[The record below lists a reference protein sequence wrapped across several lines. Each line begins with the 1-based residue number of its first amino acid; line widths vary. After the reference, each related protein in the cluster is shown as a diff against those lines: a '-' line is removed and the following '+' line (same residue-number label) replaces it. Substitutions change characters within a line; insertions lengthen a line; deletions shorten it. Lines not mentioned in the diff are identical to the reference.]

1 LAGIRVF
8 DMTSFWAGSYAS
20 QIMGFFGADVIKVES
35 VQRPDGTRLATSY
48 SIEGDQLW
56 ERAPLFHS
64 CNTNKRDITLDL
76 GRPEGRDL
84 ARRLL
89 AECDVLI
96 ENYTPRV
103 LDGFDIVDPERDD
116 LIVVRMPAWGLSG
129 PWRDLPGFAQTM
141 EQATGLAWLTG
152 FADGPP
158 ILPRGPCDPIGGLHG
173 AFATI
178 AALRDRDRTGLGQV
192 IEAPLVEPA
201 LNVAAEQFVEYS
213 AYGRLLERQGNRS
226 NRDAPHGVYRCTGDD
241 RWLAVAVDGDDQ
253 WFALRAALGQPAWSD
268 DERFTSALGRLAAEA
283 EIDENLA
290 AWCATQD
297 RDAALAV
304 LRAAGVPAAPM
315 VEAEE
320 ILDVDQI
327 THRSFYETVEHAVIG
342 SIRLPGFPAR
352 LASHPGPIHRH
363 PAPLL
368 GQHNREVFAGLLGL
382 SDETLDAL
390 TEADII
396 GTRPVG

>member
-1 LAGIRVF
+1 
-8 DMTSFWAGSYAS
+8 
-20 QIMGFFGADVIKVES
+20 
-35 VQRPDGTRLATSY
+35 
-48 SIEGDQLW
+48 
-56 ERAPLFHS
+56 
-64 CNTNKRDITLDL
+64 
-76 GRPEGRDL
+76 
-84 ARRLL
+84 
-89 AECDVLI
+89 
-96 ENYTPRV
+96 
-103 LDGFDIVDPERDD
+103 
-116 LIVVRMPAWGLSG
+116 MPAWGLSG
-129 PWRDLPGFAQTM
+129 PWRDLPGFAQSM
-141 EQATGLAWLTG
+141 EQATGLAWMTG

-192 IEAPLVEPA
+192 IEVPLVEPA
-201 LNVAAEQFVEYS
+201 LNVAAEQFVEHS

-226 NRDAPHGVYRCTGDD
+226 DRDAPHGVYRCAGDD
-241 RWLAVAVDGDDQ
+241 RWLAVAVDGDAD
-253 WFALRAALGQPAWSD
+253 WSALRAAMGRPAWSD
-268 DERFTSALGRLAAEA
+268 DDRFASALGRLGAEV
-283 EIDENLA
+283 EIDGHLA
-290 AWCATQD
+290 SWCAGQD

-304 LRAAGVPAAPM
+304 LGATGVPAAPM

-352 LASHPGPIHRH
+352 LASHPGVVHRR

-368 GQHNREVFAGLLGL
+368 GEHNREVFGGLLGL
-382 SDETLDAL
+382 SDDAL
-390 TEADII
+390 EALTAADVI